1 MEDSRVDKEVAPPPT
16 SPPISSG
23 PKIKPLRKLQ
33 ETDELYQEIYREQGY
48 QFPVA
53 ERKSPNQLLSLT
65 IPDAEQWLAQ
75 IKWRKAQLQVEADK
89 VLEAKVRGI
98 VGPLIKEAIRSLQPQ
113 SPSKENGKRKL
124 FSGKK
129 RWGTAAVVLLAVFI
143 VTLPFGAFGLVPFI
157 EKSATATPVRQQGS
171 GSTVDPDTAK
181 VFRMAEEAKMFYQN

>member
-1 MEDSRVDKEVAPPPT
+1 MEDSQANKETTPPPT
-16 SPPISSG
+16 SPAISSG
-23 PKIKPLRKLQ
+23 PKIRPLRKLQ
-33 ETDELYQEIYREQGY
+33 ETDDLYQEIYREQGF
-48 QFPVA
+48 QFPVN

-89 VLEAKVRGI
+89 VLEAKVRSI
-98 VGPLIKEAIRSLQPQ
+98 VGPLIKEAIRSFQPQ
-113 SPSKENGKRKL
+113 SPSRGAGKRKL

-143 VTLPFGAFGLVPFI
+143 VALPFGAFGLVPFI
-157 EKSATATPVRQQGS
+157 EKGATATSVRQQGL